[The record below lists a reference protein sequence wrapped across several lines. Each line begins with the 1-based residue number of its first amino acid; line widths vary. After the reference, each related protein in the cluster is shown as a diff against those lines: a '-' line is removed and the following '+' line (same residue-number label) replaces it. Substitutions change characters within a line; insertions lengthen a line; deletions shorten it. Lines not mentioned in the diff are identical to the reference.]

1 MFSASLAL
9 LCDENS
15 SVIVQHSFYICLC
28 CVASD
33 EIISGQIKKMET
45 SFKKVK
51 EEVKRH
57 KPQDADDRFSEK
69 MKDFLTKSEERF
81 RRVTDQ
87 HKLMEEKFREIVSY
101 FCLNDKTT
109 MEEFFGDLSHFLKEF
124 EVC

>member
-1 MFSASLAL
+1 
-9 LCDENS
+9 
-15 SVIVQHSFYICLC
+15 
-28 CVASD
+28 
-33 EIISGQIKKMET
+33 MET
-45 SFKKVK
+45 SFKRVK

-87 HKLMEEKFREIVSY
+87 HKLMEEKFKEIVVY
-101 FCLNDKTT
+101 YCLDSKTS

-124 EVC
+124 EVS

>member
-1 MFSASLAL
+1 M
-9 LCDENS
+9 
-15 SVIVQHSFYICLC
+15 
-28 CVASD
+28 
-33 EIISGQIKKMET
+33 KT

-51 EEVKRH
+51 EEVKHH

-81 RRVTDQ
+81 RRVTEQ
-87 HKLMEEKFREIVSY
+87 HKLMVKKLNEIFSY
-101 FCLNDKTT
+101 FCLDIKTT